1 MKVLGSRRN
10 YFLLPIE
17 LVPLLLKVQQPKAN
31 SQKPTANSQQPKAKS
46 QKLTANS
53 QQPIA
58 NSLSLNY
65 FQRELKR

>member
-17 LVPLLLKVQQPKAN
+17 LVHLLLKVQQPTANSQQPTAN
-31 SQKPTANSQQPKAKS
+31 SQKPTANSQQPKA
-46 QKLTANS
+46 
-53 QQPIA
+53 

>member
-17 LVPLLLKVQQPKAN
+17 LVPLLLKVQQPTAN
-31 SQKPTANSQQPKAKS
+31 SQK
-46 QKLTANS
+46 LT
-53 QQPIA
+53 A

>member
-31 SQKPTANSQQPKAKS
+31 SQQPKAKS
-46 QKLTANS
+46 QKPKANS
-53 QQPIA
+53 Q
-58 NSLSLNY
+58 
-65 FQRELKR
+65 